1 MMTLRSAQDRGLTQN
16 DWLTSYHSF
25 SFSRYIDRRY
35 MGFRSLR
42 VINED
47 WIAANSGFPTH
58 PHDNMEIITY
68 VIEGDLAHRDS
79 MGNVETIHQ
88 GEIQAMSAGSGIT
101 HSEFN
106 PSTQQQTHLYQIWL
120 LPQQQQLQPSY
131 QQISYHQGQEG
142 ELTRLADAEGGEGRV
157 KINQDARLYRAC
169 LAKHQQLHYPIA
181 QQRGVWL
188 QCVRGELQIN
198 KQLKM
203 QTGDGLAV
211 EEEAGLQIQ
220 ATQASEFLLFDLA

>member
-1 MMTLRSAQDRGLTQN
+1 MFILRPAKARGFAQN

-25 SFSRYIDRRY
+25 TFSRYIDRRY

-47 WIAANSGFPTH
+47 WIAPDKGFPTH

-88 GEIQAMSAGSGIT
+88 GEIQAMSAGHGIT

-106 PSTQQQTHLYQIWL
+106 PSAHQTTHLYQIWL
-120 LPQQQQLQPSY
+120 LPDQTNLEPCY
-131 QQISYHQGQEG
+131 QQVRYDQADDGQ
-142 ELTRLADAEGGEGRV
+142 LSLLADNQGGQDRV
-157 KINQDARLYRAC
+157 KINLNAKLYRAS
-169 LAKHQQLHYPIA
+169 LKAEQHIDYPISA
-181 QQRGVWL
+181 QHGIWI
-188 QCVRGELQIN
+188 QCVQGSLYVN
-198 KQLKM
+198 DTLM
-203 QTGDGLAV
+203 QTGDGLAI
-211 EEEAGLQIQ
+211 EDEPGLVIHTPEQ
-220 ATQASEFLLFDLA
+220 AEFLLFDLA

>member
-1 MMTLRSAQDRGLTQN
+1 MMTLRSAQDRGLSQT

-35 MGFRSLR
+35 MAFRSLR

-120 LPQQQQLQPSY
+120 LPQQQQLKPSY
-131 QQISYHQGQEG
+131 QQVSYQQGADGQ
-142 ELTRLADAEGGEGRV
+142 LTLLADGQGGEGRV
-157 KINQDARLYRAC
+157 KINQDVQLYRAS
-169 LAKHQQLHYPIA
+169 LAPQQQLDYAIA
-181 QQRGVWL
+181 PQRGIWL
-188 QCVRGELQIN
+188 QCVRGKLSVNNLQI
-198 KQLKM
+198 
-203 QTGDGLAV
+203 QTGDGLAI
-211 EEEAGLQIQ
+211 EDEAGLQIQ
-220 ATQASEFLLFDLA
+220 AIEQTEFLLFDLA

>member
-1 MMTLRSAQDRGLTQN
+1 MMTLRSAQDRGLSQT

-35 MGFRSLR
+35 MAFRSLR

-120 LPQQQQLQPSY
+120 LPHQQQLKPSY
-131 QQISYHQGQEG
+131 QQVSYQQGADGQ
-142 ELTRLADAEGGEGRV
+142 LTLLADGQGGEGRV
-157 KINQDARLYRAC
+157 KINQDVQLYRAS
-169 LAKHQQLHYPIA
+169 LAPQQQLDYAIA
-181 QQRGVWL
+181 PQRGIWL
-188 QCVRGELQIN
+188 QCVRGKLSVNNLQI
-198 KQLKM
+198 
-203 QTGDGLAV
+203 QTGDGLAI
-211 EEEAGLQIQ
+211 EDEAGLQIQ
-220 ATQASEFLLFDLA
+220 AIEQTEFLLFDLA

>member
-25 SFSRYIDRRY
+25 SFSRYIDRRF

-79 MGNVETIHQ
+79 MGNIETIQQ

-120 LPQQQQLQPSY
+120 LPDQANLQPSY
-131 QQISYHQGQEG
+131 QQVRYDQSDAGQ
-142 ELTRLADAEGGEGRV
+142 LCLLADNQGGESRV
-157 KINQDARLYRAC
+157 KINLDAKLYRAI
-169 LAKHQQLHYPIA
+169 LNNEQPINYTIA
-181 QQRGVWL
+181 PNRGIWI
-188 QCVRGELQIN
+188 QCVKG
-198 KQLKM
+198 QLFVNETLM
-203 QTGDGLAV
+203 HTSDGLAI
-211 EEEAGLQIQ
+211 EDEPGLVIHSTED
-220 ATQASEFLLFDLA
+220 AEFLLFDLA

>member
-1 MMTLRSAQDRGLTQN
+1 MTLRSAQDRGLTQN

-106 PSTQQQTHLYQIWL
+106 PSTQQ
-120 LPQQQQLQPSY
+120 
-131 QQISYHQGQEG
+131 
-142 ELTRLADAEGGEGRV
+142 
-157 KINQDARLYRAC
+157 
-169 LAKHQQLHYPIA
+169 
-181 QQRGVWL
+181 
-188 QCVRGELQIN
+188 
-198 KQLKM
+198 
-203 QTGDGLAV
+203 
-211 EEEAGLQIQ
+211 
-220 ATQASEFLLFDLA
+220 